1 MSTVNNLLEAFK
13 ASEASSIQHEG
24 PQKLLQND
32 KRLSEGKSFAQVVG
46 ERKEIADQLKGF
58 PEGTMKDNMSVLM
71 NNWLRATTRMN
82 ESTRSSSIAN
92 FNKYAFPLIRTI
104 LPEMAS
110 PRLFSMQTMFG
121 PTSQIFYFNYVY
133 GTTRGG
139 VLAGQKLFE
148 NTDPNYGANQIP
160 DEVLASGNGTQKT
173 FTGAMAYAPIIKGTI
188 SISDGTQYITDDG
201 NGNLVGSVSG
211 APGTNSIDYTTG
223 VYTFTMISA
232 PDLSNPITAMY
243 TVNSEGNEA
252 GIPEIDLMLT
262 SSQVTAISTKLRMRW
277 SLEAEYSLR
286 DTMGLEAEGEAV
298 TAMGAEIAYE
308 IDQKNVEDVM
318 RVALDKRS
326 DPAFTFDITPTT
338 GISFRD
344 WKENIVDYFIK
355 ASSEILD
362 QSGRAIGN
370 KVVAGTN
377 VTNVIESLV
386 PRFQPATYRASRGI
400 HFIGVL
406 DGRWEIFKSLRMDKN
421 EWLMLFKGE
430 EFLFAGFVFAP
441 WILAFTT
448 PTTVLDDMQ
457 SRKGMGSLYGK
468 KIVNAKYF
476 LKAKVVKTGV

>member
-1 MSTVNNLLEAFK
+1 MTNVNSLVEAFK
-13 ASEASSIQHEG
+13 HSETMSLAHEG
-24 PQKLLQND
+24 APMAIKTKLTEGVQEKSYAQKV
-32 KRLSEGKSFAQVVG
+32 S
-46 ERKEIADQLKGF
+46 ERKEIAPFLKDME
-58 PEGTMKDNMSVLM
+58 EGTMKDNMAVLM
-71 NNWLRATTRMN
+71 NNWIRATSRMN
-82 ESTRSSSIAN
+82 ESTKSSSIAN

-121 PTSQIFYFNYVY
+121 PSSQIFYFNYVY

-148 NTDPNYGANQIP
+148 NTDPNYGANMIS
-160 DEVLASGNGTQKT
+160 DEVIATGNGTQKT
-173 FTGAMAYAPIIKGTI
+173 FSGVLSYAPILAGTI
-188 SISDGTQYITDDG
+188 NISDGTQLITDDG

-211 APGTNSIDYTTG
+211 APGANTVNYTTG
-223 VYTFTMISA
+223 IFTFTMVAA
-232 PDLSNPITAMY
+232 PDASNSIIANY
-243 TVNSEGNEA
+243 TVNSEGNDA
-252 GIPEIDLMLT
+252 GIPEIDLILT
-262 SSQVTAISTKLRMRW
+262 SSPVIAQSTKLRMRW

-286 DTMGLEAEGEAV
+286 DTMGIEAEGEAV

-308 IDQKNVEDVM
+308 IDQKNVDDVM
-318 RVALDKRS
+318 RVALDKRQ
-326 DPAFTFDITPTT
+326 DLNYTFDVTPTT

-344 WKENIVDYFIK
+344 WKENIVDVFIK

-370 KVVAGTN
+370 KIVAGTN

-386 PRFQPATYRASRGI
+386 PRFQPTTYRASRGI

-448 PTTVLDDMQ
+448 PTTVLDDMN

-476 LKAKVVKTGV
+476 LKAKITKS